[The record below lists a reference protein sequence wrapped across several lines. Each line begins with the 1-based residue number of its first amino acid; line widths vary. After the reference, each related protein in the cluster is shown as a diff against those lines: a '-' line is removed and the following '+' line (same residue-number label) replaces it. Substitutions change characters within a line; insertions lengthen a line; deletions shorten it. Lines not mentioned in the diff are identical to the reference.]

1 MKVNTVEIVKRVY
14 IVFTTIFR
22 KLKRTSKHDIYDCVV
37 VCGYPANNDGSPS
50 DFMKTR
56 VKKAAELMLDDKAK
70 YLILSGGAVANS
82 YIEAEVMKAYA
93 MKLGVKEEVII
104 EEKKAVSTYHN
115 MLYVKQ
121 IMEEKRFKNCIVV
134 TNGWHLR
141 KADYYSGKFGFDYVM
156 VKSKEPE
163 GMNAFQTMK
172 QYVYINMQ
180 MYYMMLKGYY

>member
-1 MKVNTVEIVKRVY
+1 MKVKTVEIVKRVY
-14 IVFTTIFR
+14 IVFTTMFR
-22 KLKRTSKHDIYDCVV
+22 RLRRKCKSHIYDCVV

-50 DFMKTR
+50 AFMKTR
-56 VKKAAELMLDDKAK
+56 VKKAAELILEGRAK

-93 MKLGVKEEVII
+93 MELGIKEEVII

-115 MLYVKQ
+115 MMYVKQ
-121 IMEEKRFKNCIVV
+121 IMVENRFENCIVV

-141 KADYYSGKFGFDYVM
+141 KADYYSGKFGLDYVM

-163 GMNAFQTMK
+163 GVSIFQTMK